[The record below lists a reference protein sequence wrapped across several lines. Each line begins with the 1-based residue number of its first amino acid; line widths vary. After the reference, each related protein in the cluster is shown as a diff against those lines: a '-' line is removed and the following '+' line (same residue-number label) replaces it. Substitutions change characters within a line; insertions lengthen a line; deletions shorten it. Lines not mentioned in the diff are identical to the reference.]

1 MKGRKQMGAR
11 IEVAMKSDLPDPR
24 GNRFRKRIEEDHGL
38 RVASVRILDVY
49 HVDKALTGEQLEACR
64 QGLFTDPLTQ
74 HSSLGPLPGKAF
86 DWMIE
91 IGFLPGVTDNV
102 GSTSREAIEDLLG
115 IRFEPGESVYSAEQI
130 LLRGALAEDEV
141 RRIASIR
148 YNPLIQRAWIQSRA
162 EWEKDP
168 MDRRIYVPRVQLA
181 PSRRVDTVSLN
192 VDDEELARLG
202 REGILERGHDGRA
215 AERRGPLALD
225 MATLKVIRDHFN
237 RLGRDPTDIELESIA
252 QTWSEHCK
260 HTIFA
265 ARIDEVDSLYKT
277 YIQGA
282 TREIRAHLGKDD
294 WCLSVFR
301 DNSGVIRLNRD
312 WSICYK
318 VETHNSP
325 SALDPYGGAIT
336 GIVGVNRDP
345 LGTGMGARLI
355 VNTYGFCF
363 GDPTYRGSP
372 YYRLP
377 GRREPTLHPKVIF
390 EGVREGVEHG
400 GNKSGIPTAWGFL
413 TFDERYMG
421 KPLVFV
427 GTVGLLPATLH
438 GRPSHCKG
446 ARPGDR
452 IVMAGGRVGKDGI
465 HGATFSSEAMHAGSP
480 ATAVQIG
487 DPITQKKLAD
497 AQIEIRDLG
506 LYHSV
511 TDNGAGGLSCSVAEM
526 ARECGG
532 CRIILDQVPIKYE
545 GLLPYEIWISE
556 SQERMTYAV
565 PPENA
570 DRFQDLMRRRGVEA
584 TVIGEFTDD
593 GRCVVEFEGRPIL
606 DLDMDFLHN
615 GNPQKVL
622 RSAYTE
628 RALPEPEFPEPQ
640 DMAAALRKMLG
651 RLNLCSKEYV
661 VRQFDHEVQAGSV
674 VKPLVGKLQDVASDA
689 AVVRPLL
696 ERPEGIGLSHSLYP
710 SYGDIDPYW
719 MAACAIDTAIRN
731 LVAVGAPT
739 ERIALLDNFCWS
751 SSDEPER
758 LGQLKRA
765 ARACYDF
772 AVAYGT
778 PFISGKDSM
787 YNDFKG
793 FDELDRPVK
802 ISVPP
807 TLLISSLG
815 FLEDV
820 SRSVTLDAKTPG
832 DRLYLLGTTRDELG
846 ASEYYAFL
854 GETLTG
860 RRFIGNRVPQVD
872 AGRNAGTYRAL
883 HQAIRRGLVS
893 ASASLGLGGLA
904 TAASKMALG
913 GDLGVEIDLAAV
925 ITEPGDLRTDRILY
939 SESQGRILATVR
951 PENEG
956 AFLALFAGVPCSRA
970 GRVTEEPF
978 LRVRDR
984 NGRVC
989 IDEGLTSLREAY
1001 KKTLWW

>member
-1 MKGRKQMGAR
+1 MGTR
-11 IEVAMKSDLPDPR
+11 IEVAIRPDLPDPR
-24 GNRFRKRIEEDHGL
+24 GNRFLTRIQQDLGIRL
-38 RVASVRILDVY
+38 SSIRVLDVY
-49 HVDKALTGEQLEACR
+49 HVDKPLDQKQQERCR
-64 QGLFTDPLTQ
+64 RELFTDPLTQ
-74 HSSLGPLPGKAF
+74 HSSLGPLPDKAF

-102 GSTSREAIEDLLG
+102 GNTSREAIEDLLN
-115 IRFEPGESVYSAEQI
+115 IVFRPGEAVYSAEQI
-130 LLRGALAEDEV
+130 LLVGSLSREKV
-141 RRIASIR
+141 QRIASIR
-148 YNPLIQRAWIQSRA
+148 YNPLIQRAWTQSRA

-168 MDRRIYVPRVQLA
+168 MDRRLYVPRVKLTA
-181 PSRRVDTVSLN
+181 EMRVDTVPLN
-192 VDDEELARLG
+192 VDDADLIRLG
-202 REGILERGHDGRA
+202 KEGILDHLEEGRQI
-215 AERRGPLALD
+215 RRGPLALD
-225 MATLKVIRDHFN
+225 VATLKVIRDHFN
-237 RLGRDPTDIELESIA
+237 ALGRDPTDIELESIA

-265 ARIDEVDSLYKT
+265 ARIDEVDSLYRT

-282 TREIRAHLGKDD
+282 TKEIRKRLGEED

-301 DNSGVIRLNRD
+301 DNSGVIRLNED
-312 WSICYK
+312 WSVCYK

-363 GDPTYRGSP
+363 GDPYYDGAP
-372 YYRLP
+372 YYRLQ
-377 GRREPTLHPKVIF
+377 GRKEPALHPKVIF
-390 EGVREGVEHG
+390 EGVRQGVEHG

-413 TFDERYMG
+413 AFDRRYMG

-427 GTVGLLPATLH
+427 GTVGLLPATLR
-438 GRPSHCKG
+438 GKPSHEKG

-480 ATAVQIG
+480 AAAVQIG

-497 AQIEIRDLG
+497 AQLEIRDLD

-532 CRIILDQVPIKYE
+532 CRVVLDQVPIKYG

-565 PPENA
+565 PPEHV
-570 DRFQDLMRRRGVEA
+570 DRFLELMRRRGVEA
-584 TVIGEFTDD
+584 TVIGEFTEDN
-593 GRCVVEFEGRPIL
+593 RCVVEFEGRPIM
-606 DLDMDFLHN
+606 DLDMHFLHE
-615 GNPQKVL
+615 GLPQKIL
-622 RSAYTE
+622 ATTYT
-628 RALPEPEFPEPQ
+628 APDHPEPDFAEPEDP
-640 DMAAALRKMLG
+640 AGTLLAMLG

-674 VKPLVGKLQDVASDA
+674 IKPLVGRYQDVASDA

-696 ERPEGIGLSHSLYP
+696 DRPEGLGLSHSLYP
-710 SYGDIDPYW
+710 AYGDIDPYW
-719 MAACAIDTAIRN
+719 MAAGAIDTAIRN
-731 LVAVGAPT
+731 LVVVGAAP
-739 ERIALLDNFCWS
+739 ERIALLDNFCWC

-772 AVAYGT
+772 ATAYGT

-787 YNDFKG
+787 FNDFKG
-793 FDELDRPVK
+793 FDEQDRPVK

-815 FLEDV
+815 IIPEV
-820 SRSVTLDAKTPG
+820 MRSVTLEAKSPG

-846 ASEYYAFL
+846 GSEYYAWI
-854 GETLTG
+854 GEALRG
-860 RRFIGNRVPQVD
+860 ERFIGSSVPKVD
-872 AGRNAGTYRAL
+872 AGQNRETYRAL
-883 HQAIRRGLVS
+883 HRAIRAGYVS
-893 ASASLGLGGLA
+893 AASSVGLGGLA
-904 TAASKMALG
+904 AAAAKVALA
-913 GDLGVEIDLAAV
+913 GDLGMEVDLSATIA
-925 ITEPGDLRTDRILY
+925 EPAGLRADRILY
-939 SESQGRILATVR
+939 SESQGRILVTVR
-951 PENEG
+951 PEGEG
-956 AFLALFAGVPCSRA
+956 AFLDTFASLPCRSV
-970 GRVTEEPF
+970 GLVTQEPVFRIRGKDGAPYLEEK
-978 LRVRDR
+978 LERM
-984 NGRVC
+984 
-989 IDEGLTSLREAY
+989 REAY

>member
-1 MKGRKQMGAR
+1 MGTR
-11 IEVAMKSDLPDPR
+11 IEVAIRPELPDPR
-24 GNRFRKRIEEDHGL
+24 GNRFIKRIQDDYGI
-38 RVASVRILDVY
+38 RVSSVRILDVY
-49 HVDKALTGEQLEACR
+49 HVDKALDEDQQERCR
-64 QGLFTDPLTQ
+64 RELFTDPLTQ

-86 DWMIE
+86 DWMVE

-102 GSTSREAIEDLLG
+102 GNTSREAIEDLLG
-115 IRFEPGESVYSAEQI
+115 IAFEPGESVYSAEQM
-130 LLRGALAEDEV
+130 LLVGPLTEEQV
-141 RRIASIR
+141 QRIASIR
-148 YNPLIQRAWIQSRA
+148 YNPLIQRAWIQSLA
-162 EWEKDP
+162 DWERDP
-168 MDRRIYVPRVQLA
+168 LDSRVYVPKVQLA
-181 PSRRVDTVSLN
+181 PSRQIDTVSLN
-192 VDDEELARLG
+192 VDDEELTRLG
-202 REGILERGHDGRA
+202 KEGILDLGEDGRKVG
-215 AERRGPLALD
+215 RGPLALD
-225 MATLKVIRDHFN
+225 VPTLKVIRDHFN
-237 RLGRDPTDIELESIA
+237 RLGRDPTDVELESIA

-260 HTIFA
+260 HNIFA

-282 TREIRAHLGKDD
+282 TKAIRERLGSDD

-301 DNSGVIRLNRD
+301 DNSGVIRLNKD

-355 VNTYGFCF
+355 VNSYGFCF
-363 GDPTYRGSP
+363 GDPYYKGSP

-377 GRREPTLHPKVIF
+377 GREEATLHPKVIF

-413 TFDERYMG
+413 TFDPRYMG

-438 GRPSHCKG
+438 GRPSHEKE
-446 ARPGDR
+446 AQPGDR
-452 IVMAGGRVGKDGI
+452 IIMAGGRVGKDGI

-532 CRIILDQVPIKYE
+532 CRVVLDQIPIKYE
-545 GLLPYEIWISE
+545 GLLPYETWISE

-565 PPENA
+565 PPENVDA
-570 DRFQDLMRRRGVEA
+570 FRDLMRRRGVEA

-593 GRCVVEFEGRPIL
+593 GLCVVEFEGRRIL
-606 DLDMDFLHN
+606 DLDMGFLHE

-622 RSAYTE
+622 KTTYTE
-628 RALPEPEFPEPQ
+628 PDHPEPEFTESE
-640 DMAAALRKMLG
+640 DTAETLRRMLG

-674 VKPLVGKLQDVASDA
+674 IKPLVGKYQDVASDA
-689 AVVRPLL
+689 AVVRPILD
-696 ERPEGIGLSHSLYP
+696 RPEGIGLSHSLYP
-710 SYGDIDPYW
+710 TYGDIDPYW

-731 LVAVGAPT
+731 LVVVGAAPQ
-739 ERIALLDNFCWS
+739 RIALLDNFCWC
-751 SSDEPER
+751 SSDDPER

-793 FDELDRPVK
+793 FDADDRPVK

-815 FLEDV
+815 ILEDV
-820 SRSVTLDAKTPG
+820 AQSVTLDAKMPG

-846 ASEYYAFL
+846 ASEYYAL
-854 GETLTG
+854 MGEALQG
-860 RRFIGNRVPQVD
+860 ERFIGKCVPTVE
-872 AGRNAGTYRAL
+872 AEPNARIYQAL
-883 HQAIRRGLVS
+883 HEAIRKGQVS
-893 ASASLGLGGLA
+893 AAASLGLGGLA
-904 TAASKMALG
+904 TAASKMALA
-913 GDLGVEIDLAAV
+913 GDLGMEIDLSAV
-925 ITEPGDLRTDRILY
+925 STEPGGLRADRILY
-939 SESQGRILATVR
+939 SESQGRILVSVSPAK
-951 PENEG
+951 EE
-956 AFLALFAGVPCSRA
+956 AFLALFEGLPCRLVGCIREDA
-970 GRVTEEPF
+970 F
-978 LRVRDR
+978 LRIHGKD
-984 NGRVC
+984 GAPYLE
-989 IDEGLTSLREAY
+989 EGLPELREAY

>member
-1 MKGRKQMGAR
+1 MGTR
-11 IEVAMKSDLPDPR
+11 IEVAIRDELPDPQ
-24 GNRFRKRIEEDHGL
+24 GNRFIKRIQDDYGI
-38 RVASVRILDVY
+38 RISSARILDVY
-49 HVDKALTGEQLEACR
+49 HVDKALDEDQQERCR
-64 QGLFTDPLTQ
+64 RELFTDPLTQ

-86 DWMIE
+86 DWMVE

-102 GSTSREAIEDLLG
+102 GNTSREAIEDLLKVG
-115 IRFEPGESVYSAEQI
+115 FEPGESVYSAEQI
-130 LLRGALAEDEV
+130 LLVGALTEEQAQQ
-141 RRIASIR
+141 IASIR
-148 YNPLIQRAWIQSRA
+148 HNPLIQRAWIQSRA
-162 EWEKDP
+162 DWERDP
-168 MDRRIYVPRVQLA
+168 LDNRVYVPKVQLA
-181 PSRRVDTVSLN
+181 PSSPVDTVSLN
-192 VDDEELARLG
+192 VDDEELTRLG
-202 REGILERGHDGRA
+202 KEGILDLGEDGRTA
-215 AERRGPLALD
+215 GRGPLALD
-225 MATLKVIRDHFN
+225 VPTLKVIRDHFN
-237 RLGRDPTDIELESIA
+237 RLGRDPTDLELESIA

-260 HTIFA
+260 HNIFA

-282 TREIRAHLGKDD
+282 TRAIRERLGSDD

-301 DNSGVIRLNRD
+301 DNSGVIRLNED

-355 VNTYGFCF
+355 VNNYGFCF
-363 GDPTYRGSP
+363 GDPYYKGSP

-377 GRREPTLHPKVIF
+377 GRKEATLHPKVIF

-413 TFDERYMG
+413 TFDPRYMG

-438 GRPSHCKG
+438 GRPSHEKG
-446 ARPGDR
+446 AQPGDR
-452 IVMAGGRVGKDGI
+452 IIMAGGRVGKDGI

-532 CRIILDQVPIKYE
+532 CRVVLDQIPIKYE
-545 GLLPYEIWISE
+545 GLLPYETWISE

-565 PPENA
+565 PPENVDA
-570 DRFQDLMRRRGVEA
+570 LCDLMRRRGVEA

-593 GRCVVEFEGRPIL
+593 GLCVVEFEGRRIM
-606 DLDMDFLHN
+606 DLDMEFLHE
-615 GNPQKVL
+615 GNPQKIL
-622 RSAYTE
+622 ETTYTE
-628 RALPEPEFPEPQ
+628 PDHPEPEFPEPE
-640 DMAAALRKMLG
+640 DPAETLRRMLG
-651 RLNLCSKEYV
+651 RLNICSREYV

-674 VKPLVGKLQDVASDA
+674 IKPLVGKYQDVASDA
-689 AVVRPLL
+689 AVTRPLL
-696 ERPEGIGLSHSLYP
+696 DRPEGIGLSHSLYP
-710 SYGDIDPYW
+710 TYGDIDPYW

-731 LVAVGAPT
+731 LVVVGAAPQ
-739 ERIALLDNFCWS
+739 RIALLDNFCWC
-751 SSDEPER
+751 SSDDPER

-772 AVAYGT
+772 AVAYET

-793 FDELDRPVK
+793 FDENDRPVK

-815 FLEDV
+815 ILEDV
-820 SRSVTLDAKTPG
+820 THSVTLDAKMGG

-846 ASEYYAFL
+846 ASEYYAL
-854 GETLTG
+854 MGEVLQG
-860 RRFIGNRVPQVD
+860 ERFIGKRVPTVEAEQNSRV
-872 AGRNAGTYRAL
+872 YHAL
-883 HQAIRRGLVS
+883 HQAILEGQVS
-893 ASASLGLGGLA
+893 AAASLGLGGLA
-904 TAASKMALG
+904 TTAAKMALA
-913 GDLGVEIDLAAV
+913 GDLGMEIDLSAV
-925 ITEPGDLRTDRILY
+925 ITEPGGLRADRILY
-939 SESQGRILATVR
+939 SESQGRILVSVR
-951 PENEG
+951 PAGEE
-956 AFLALFAGVPCSRA
+956 AFLDIFKGLPCRLV
-970 GRVTEEPF
+970 GCIQEEPF
-978 LRVRDR
+978 LRIRGKD
-984 NGRVC
+984 GASYLE
-989 IDEGLTSLREAY
+989 EGLSELREAY
-1001 KKTLWW
+1001 KRTLWW

>member
-1 MKGRKQMGAR
+1 MGTR
-11 IEVAMKSDLPDPR
+11 IEVAIRSEFPDPR
-24 GNRFRKRIEEDHGL
+24 GNRFVKRIQDDYGI
-38 RVASVRILDVY
+38 RVSSARILDVY
-49 HVDKALTGEQLEACR
+49 HVDKALDPGEMEKCR
-64 QGLFTDPLTQ
+64 RELFTDPVTQ
-74 HSSLGPLPGKAF
+74 DSSLGPLPGKAF

-102 GSTSREAIEDLLG
+102 GNTSREAIEDLLSLP
-115 IRFEPGESVYSAEQI
+115 FQPGESVYSAEQI
-130 LLRGALAEDEV
+130 LLEGPLSEEQV
-141 RRIASIR
+141 RQIASIR
-148 YNPLIQRAWIQSRA
+148 YNPLIQRAWIQSRV
-162 EWEKDP
+162 EWEEDP
-168 MDRRIYVPRVQLA
+168 MDRRLYVPKVELA
-181 PSRRVDTVSLN
+181 TSLEIGTVSLN
-192 VDDEELARLG
+192 VDEDELIRLG
-202 REGILERGHDGRA
+202 REGILEQGEDGA
-215 AERRGPLALD
+215 TGRRGPLALD
-225 MATLKVIRDHFN
+225 VPTLKVIRDHFN
-237 RLGRDPTDIELESIA
+237 RLGRDPTDVELESIA

-260 HTIFA
+260 HNIFA
-265 ARIDEVDSLYKT
+265 ARIDEIDSLYKT

-282 TREIRAHLGKDD
+282 TKKIRARLGSDD

-301 DNSGVIRLNRD
+301 DNSGVIRLNED

-355 VNTYGFCF
+355 LNNYGFCF
-363 GDPTYRGSP
+363 GDPYYDGDS

-377 GRREPTLHPKVIF
+377 GREEAILHPKVIF

-413 TFDERYMG
+413 TFDARYMG

-438 GRPSHCKG
+438 GSPSHEKG
-446 ARPGDR
+446 AQPGDR
-452 IVMAGGRVGKDGI
+452 VIMAGGRVGKDGI

-506 LYHSV
+506 LYNSV

-532 CRIILDQVPIKYE
+532 CRVELDRVPIKYG
-545 GLLPYEIWISE
+545 GLLPYETWISE

-565 PPENA
+565 PPKNVDA
-570 DRFQDLMRRRGVEA
+570 FCDLMRRRGVEA

-593 GRCVVEFEGRPIL
+593 GLCVVEYDGRRIM
-606 DLDMDFLHN
+606 DLEMEFLHE
-615 GNPQKVL
+615 GNPQKNFETTY
-622 RSAYTE
+622 SE
-628 RALPEPEFPEPQ
+628 PDHPEPEFSEPE
-640 DMAAALRKMLG
+640 DAAKSLRQMLG

-661 VRQFDHEVQAGSV
+661 VRQYDHEVQAGSV
-674 VKPLVGKLQDVASDA
+674 IKPLVGKYQDVASDA
-689 AVVRPLL
+689 AVARPLL
-696 ERPEGIGLSHSLYP
+696 DSPEGIAISHSLYP
-710 SYGDIDPYW
+710 TYGDIDPYW

-731 LVAVGAPT
+731 LVVVGAMP
-739 ERIALLDNFCWS
+739 ERIALLDNFCWC
-751 SSDEPER
+751 SSDDPER

-778 PFISGKDSM
+778 PFVSGKDSM

-793 FDELDRPVK
+793 FDENDRPVQ

-815 FLEDV
+815 ILEDV
-820 SRSVTLDAKTPG
+820 TQSVTLDAKAPG

-846 ASEYYAFL
+846 ASEYYAMM
-854 GETLTG
+854 GEKRTG
-860 RRFIGNRVPQVD
+860 ERFIGKKVPTVD
-872 AGRNAGTYRAL
+872 AERNAGIYQAL
-883 HQAIRRGLVS
+883 HKAILQGRIS
-893 ASASLGLGGLA
+893 AAASLGLGGLA
-904 TAASKMALG
+904 TAASKMALA
-913 GDLGVEIDLAAV
+913 GDLGMEIDLSSVA
-925 ITEPGDLRTDRILY
+925 TEPGDLRADRILY
-939 SESQGRILATVR
+939 SESQGRILVSVSPA
-951 PENEG
+951 NED
-956 AFLALFAGVPCSRA
+956 AFLALFEGLPCRQI
-970 GRVTEEPF
+970 GRVLDETV
-978 LRVRDR
+978 LRIRGV
-984 NGRVC
+984 
-989 IDEGLTSLREAY
+989 EGGLYIEDGLPSLREAY